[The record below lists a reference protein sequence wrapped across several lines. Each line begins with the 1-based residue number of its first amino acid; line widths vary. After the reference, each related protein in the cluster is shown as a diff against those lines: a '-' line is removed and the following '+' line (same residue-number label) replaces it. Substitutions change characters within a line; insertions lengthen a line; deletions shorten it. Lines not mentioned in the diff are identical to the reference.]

1 VAGGLATIEGKGKKG
16 GLRGRKSHIYL
27 AQEKAQLEVQSG
39 KQLSLEGV
47 LRANQTPGSVS

>member
-1 VAGGLATIEGKGKKG
+1 MAGGLATIEGKGKKG